1 MKRTLTAVFLTALLT
16 LSLCACGQ
24 SGTETADV
32 DLASLG
38 QELTA
43 LCGEDL
49 YELDS
54 ETITMLYGDTAT
66 AQALVWSSSGTTAD
80 EVALFQAEDADGA
93 AALLSTAQQRIADRA
108 ESYADYM
115 PDEAAKLDK
124 AIAEQHGTYV
134 VVCVCSQP
142 EKAQSILDEA
152 FGS

>member
-1 MKRTLTAVFLTALLT
+1 MKRTLTAVLLTALLT

-32 DLASLG
+32 DLVSLG

-49 YELDS
+49 YELDGD
-54 ETITMLYGDTAT
+54 TIKMLYGDTAT

-93 AALLSTAQQRIADRA
+93 AELLSTAQQRIADRA

-142 EKAQSILDEA
+142 EEAQSILDEA

>member
-54 ETITMLYGDTAT
+54 DTIKMLYGDTAT

-93 AALLSTAQQRIADRA
+93 DDADVAEDAVLLP
-108 ESYADYM
+108 EDYTE
-115 PDEAAKLDK
+115 PGDGQE
-124 AIAEQHGTYV
+124 
-134 VVCVCSQP
+134 
-142 EKAQSILDEA
+142 
-152 FGS
+152 

>member
-80 EVALFQAEDADGA
+80 EVAPGGGCRRRRS
-93 AALLSTAQQRIADRA
+93 AALHCPAAHRR
-108 ESYADYM
+108 
-115 PDEAAKLDK
+115 PDGELCRLHA
-124 AIAEQHGTYV
+124 
-134 VVCVCSQP
+134 
-142 EKAQSILDEA
+142 
-152 FGS
+152 